1 MFCLW
6 NLYLLLSV
14 SLPLSAFPGEGDE
27 ETRRPDSETAAQRGS
42 PAFGLENV
50 DFPGLPL
57 SWPSSSSEQFDRQGV
72 IGEYADLQEST
83 ETTAVYLD
91 EKGLIISGPAD
102 SAAEDTTNAESLTT
116 TSEQHTL
123 DNESAETKNGSFLQS
138 AQTGETQ
145 SASPTVQNEMV
156 QQNQPHFPLSAS
168 PDQDFTSPLPTT
180 PGPSPEQPTALV
192 VTGNLGWTTN
202 PLNPQ
207 GKMQDGTALVKEAG
221 DGVSD
226 SAESLHT
233 GAVDDTGESH
243 TQPSGCSLEIIK
255 GL

>member
-14 SLPLSAFPGEGDE
+14 SLPLSAFTGEGDE
-27 ETRRPDSETAAQRGS
+27 ETRRPDFETAARRGS
-42 PAFGLENV
+42 PVFGLENV

-91 EKGLIISGPAD
+91 EKGPGISGPAD
-102 SAAEDTTNAESLTT
+102 GAAEDATNAESLTT

-123 DNESAETKNGSFLQS
+123 NNESAETKNGSFLQS
-138 AQTGETQ
+138 AQTRETQ

-156 QQNQPHFPLSAS
+156 QQNQPYFPLSGS
-168 PDQDFTSPLPTT
+168 PDQDFSSPPPTT
-180 PGPSPEQPTALV
+180 PGSGPEQPTALV
-192 VTGNLGWTTN
+192 VTGDLGWTTN
-202 PLNPQ
+202 PSLNSQ
-207 GKMQDGTALVKEAG
+207 GKMQEGTASVKEAG

-226 SAESLHT
+226 TAESLHT
-233 GAVDDTGESH
+233 GAVSKVDDTGESH
-243 TQPSGCSLEIIK
+243 TQHLPSG
-255 GL
+255 

>member
-14 SLPLSAFPGEGDE
+14 SLPLSAFTGEGDE
-27 ETRRPDSETAAQRGS
+27 ETRRPDFETAAQRGS
-42 PAFGLENV
+42 PVFGLENV
-50 DFPGLPL
+50 DFQGLPL

-91 EKGLIISGPAD
+91 EKGLSISGPAD
-102 SAAEDTTNAESLTT
+102 GAAEDATNAASLTT

-123 DNESAETKNGSFLQS
+123 NNESAETKNGSFLQS
-138 AQTGETQ
+138 AQARETQ

-156 QQNQPHFPLSAS
+156 QQNQPHFPLSGS
-168 PDQDFTSPLPTT
+168 PNQDFSSPPSTT
-180 PGPSPEQPTALV
+180 PGSGPEQPTALV
-192 VTGNLGWTTN
+192 ITGDLGWTTN
-202 PLNPQ
+202 PSLNSQ
-207 GKMQDGTALVKEAG
+207 GKMQEGTALMKEAG

-226 SAESLHT
+226 TAESLHT
-233 GAVDDTGESH
+233 GAVSKVDDTGESD
-243 TQPSGCSLEIIK
+243 TQHLPSG
-255 GL
+255 

>member
-14 SLPLSAFPGEGDE
+14 SLPLSAFTGEDDE
-27 ETRRPDSETAAQRGS
+27 ETRRPDSETVAQRGS
-42 PAFGLENV
+42 PVFGLENV

-102 SAAEDTTNAESLTT
+102 SAPEDATNTESLTT

-123 DNESAETKNGSFLQS
+123 NNESTKTKNGSFLQS
-138 AQTGETQ
+138 AQTRETQ

-156 QQNQPHFPLSAS
+156 QQNQPHFPLSGS

-180 PGPSPEQPTALV
+180 PGPGPEQPTALV
-192 VTGNLGWTTN
+192 VNLGWTTN

-207 GKMQDGTALVKEAG
+207 RKMQEGTALMKEAG

-233 GAVDDTGESH
+233 GAVSKVDDTGESQ
-243 TQPSGCSLEIIK
+243 TQHLPSG
-255 GL
+255 

>member
-14 SLPLSAFPGEGDE
+14 SLPLSAFTREGDE
-27 ETRRPDSETAAQRGS
+27 KTRRPDFETAAQRGS
-42 PAFGLENV
+42 PTFGLENV
-50 DFPGLPL
+50 DFPGLLL

-102 SAAEDTTNAESLTT
+102 SAVEDTTMAESLTT

-123 DNESAETKNGSFLQS
+123 NESAESKNGSFLQS
-138 AQTGETQ
+138 AQTRETQ

-156 QQNQPHFPLSAS
+156 QQNQPHFPLSGS
-168 PDQDFTSPLPTT
+168 LGQNFTSPLPTT
-180 PGPSPEQPTALV
+180 SGPGPEQPTALV
-192 VTGNLGWTTN
+192 VTADLGWTTN
-202 PLNPQ
+202 PSLNSQ
-207 GKMQDGTALVKEAG
+207 GKMQEGTASVKEAG

-226 SAESLHT
+226 TAESLHT
-233 GAVDDTGESH
+233 RAVSKVDDTGESH
-243 TQPSGCSLEIIK
+243 MQHLPSG
-255 GL
+255 